1 MTGPYRVLASALLVA
16 MLAAAG
22 TGRALAQGESPKEPP
37 MSVDAITDTTEAFTG
52 QRVRFTGH
60 VDKVLGSRVLIFRD
74 QDARNKE
81 HMLGVTRR
89 PIRQMLGEGGA
100 ELEKGDQVLVT
111 GVVRSGG
118 LADVEAE
125 LGVDF
130 DDETEKRFRDKPVVI
145 VSEIVRTG
153 S

>member
-1 MTGPYRVLASALLVA
+1 MIGPDRGIGSALL
-16 MLAAAG
+16 AALFVVSG
-22 TGRALAQGESPKEPP
+22 SGRLVGQKESPEKPP

-60 VDKVLGSRVLIFRD
+60 VDKVLDSRVLIFRD
-74 QDARNKE
+74 QDPRNKE

-89 PIRQMLGEGGA
+89 PIRQMLGEGWA

-118 LADVEAE
+118 LADIEAAM
-125 LGVDF
+125 GVDF
-130 DDETEKRFRDKPVVI
+130 DDGTEKRFRDKPVVI
-145 VSEIVRTG
+145 ISELVRTDD
-153 S
+153 